1 MTMFTKEISKE
12 SFERML
18 DNVGDTLVDINKN
31 YRLLCPHVKA
41 IRERK
46 GEIVDF
52 ESIAE
57 IDNGNKNV
65 TRTFYFDNQKVDL
78 RGNVYRCNNCGE
90 RFFVPVESLSG
101 KTETERFM
109 KFAQTFLNTAML
121 FRDLVAGEVTL
132 RGLYDKPMDLT
143 LPGNI
148 RSRVGHEFLLDL
160 AGRRISTRGGVART
174 DRTLQLDRA
183 VFLAQLDAIIEI
195 YQNIVDFY
203 KGEEVVMDDVEIGS
217 FETAVDDDSFT
228 PSDRSVPHNRVERER
243 SAYRVD
249 MISRRRD
256 DEDDG
261 GSRRGTR
268 ASSSSSSK
276 KKAKAKKDV

>member
-1 MTMFTKEISKE
+1 MMTVFTKEISKE

-65 TRTFYFDNQKVDL
+65 TRTFYFDNQRVQLK
-78 RGNVYRCNNCGE
+78 GNVYRCSNCGE
-90 RFFVPVESLSG
+90 RFFVPVQSLSG
-101 KTETERFM
+101 KNETERFM
-109 KFAQTFLNTAML
+109 NFAETFLNVALL
-121 FRDLVAGEVTL
+121 FKDLVAGESTL

-148 RSRVGHEFLLDL
+148 RSRVGHEYLLDL
-160 AGRRISTRGGVART
+160 AGKRISTRGGVTRT

-183 VFLAQLDAIIEI
+183 LFLAHLEALIEI

-203 KGEEVVMDDVEIGS
+203 NGEDVIMDDIEIGS

-228 PSDRSVPHNRVERER
+228 PSDRSIPENRLSRER
-243 SAYRVD
+243 SARSVD
-249 MISRRRD
+249 MISRRD
-256 DEDDG
+256 KDEDSSS
-261 GSRRGTR
+261 GSRSRRNT
-268 ASSSSSSK
+268 SSK
-276 KKAKAKKDV
+276 NKKKSKAKKDV

>member
-65 TRTFYFDNQKVDL
+65 TRTFYFDNQKVKL
-78 RGNVYRCNNCGE
+78 RGNVYRCNNCDE

-109 KFAQTFLNTAML
+109 NFAQTFLNTAML

-243 SAYRVD
+243 RAHRVD

-256 DEDDG
+256 EEDDG

-268 ASSSSSSK
+268 SSSSSK